1 MLARVLFVCTGNIC
15 RSPTAE
21 GVFRRMVADAG
32 LAGAIEAESAA
43 THNYHPGEAP
53 DPRACQLARARGY
66 DLDSLRA
73 RPVVAGDFDRFDLM
87 LAMDRGHF
95 RLLERRRPPNARSR
109 VRMLLDYAP
118 DMGVSEVP
126 DPYYGE
132 EGDFRHALELIEAGA
147 QGLLAALRAEHG
159 L

>member
-1 MLARVLFVCTGNIC
+1 
-15 RSPTAE
+15 
-21 GVFRRMVADAG
+21 
-32 LAGAIEAESAA
+32 
-43 THNYHPGEAP
+43 
-53 DPRACQLARARGY
+53 
-66 DLDSLRA
+66 
-73 RPVVAGDFDRFDLM
+73 
-87 LAMDRGHF
+87 
-95 RLLERRRPPNARSR
+95 
-109 VRMLLDYAP
+109 LLDYAP